1 MSNKHSQKL
10 LDHAKQSVTDALR
23 TNSKGVIQKAA
34 EATGDLIG
42 NNIANR
48 ITKVSKNYNNI
59 IQWQLQMKM
68 IKKYLKKDIY
78 LRKNDRK
85 LLMIWD

>member
-1 MSNKHSQKL
+1 MSDKHSQKL

-23 TNSKGVIQKAA
+23 TNSKRVIQKAA

-48 ITKVSKNYNNI
+48 ITKVSKSYNNI
-59 IQWQLQMKM
+59 IQ
-68 IKKYLKKDIY
+68 
-78 LRKNDRK
+78 
-85 LLMIWD
+85 

>member
-1 MSNKHSQKL
+1 MSDKHSQKL

-23 TNSKGVIQKAA
+23 TNSKRVIQKAA

-42 NNIANR
+42 NNITNR
-48 ITKVSKNYNNI
+48 ITKVSQNYNNI
-59 IQWQLQMKM
+59 IQWQLQMNM

-78 LRKNDRK
+78 LSRR
-85 LLMIWD
+85 MIENY